1 MSRERLIVVATE
13 DACGF
18 DGKVSSQL
26 GRSPFFLMAEADG
39 RMATVSKVVPNPCS
53 GAHRR
58 GAVPRFVRDLG
69 AIEIFERFGIE
80 VATGVH
86 GTVATVLGAYL
97 SGEHRGV
104 VPCAHDPSNRCRE
117 DGGQSKGDRHEQGCH
132 QHRAERQG
140 LGQPDG

>member
-18 DGKVSSQL
+18 DGRVSAQL

-39 RMATVSKVVPNPCS
+39 RMATVSKVVPNPYS
-53 GAHRR
+53 GAHRP
-58 GAVPRFVRDLG
+58 GAVPSFVCDLGADVIIAGGMGAG
-69 AIEIFERFGIE
+69 AIEIFHGFGIE
-80 VATGVH
+80 VATGVT

-104 VPCAHDPSNRCRE
+104 VPCAHDHSTRCHE
-117 DGGQSKGDRHEQGCH
+117 DGGQRKGDRHEQSGH
-132 QHRAERQG
+132 
-140 LGQPDG
+140 